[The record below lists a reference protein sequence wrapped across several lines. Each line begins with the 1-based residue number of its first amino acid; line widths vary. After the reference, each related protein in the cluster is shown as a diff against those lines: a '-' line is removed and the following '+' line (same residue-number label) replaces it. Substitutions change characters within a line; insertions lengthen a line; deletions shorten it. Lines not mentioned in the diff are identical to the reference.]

1 MLKHMKSCAGALAVA
16 ATVTATAS
24 VVHAQDE
31 PIKIGAIYVFSGVAA
46 TYGEFA
52 QNGANLAVEE
62 INAKGGV
69 MGRPLEIVYEDSQ
82 IKAQTAI
89 QAMRK
94 LVYQENVDV
103 LMGLDSSGVATGVV
117 PIVPE
122 VSTPFII
129 THAAT
134 PDVTGKLC
142 NEWTYRVSVNINQN
156 VKGAAIMASETDAKS
171 WTTIAP
177 DYAFGRQ
184 SWDFFQKYLG
194 ELNADA
200 NFSESPSFPA
210 FGTED
215 FTPFINTVIDAK
227 PDGVFISLWGGDLVN
242 FIRQGKDLGFFDQD
256 FEVIMS
262 LGAATE
268 VLSALGDQMP
278 EGVTVG
284 TRYWYAGQDNPM
296 NEAFV
301 KAFRDRYG
309 QPPSY
314 NAQNAYAGV
323 YAYKKAIETAGKVD
337 KAAIRDALA
346 GMTFDAPIGKVTFRK
361 GDHQAV
367 VGPAYGVTK
376 DDPDSEIAMLEPLRL
391 FDGEKVTP
399 PVSETGCK
407 LAQ

>member
-1 MLKHMKSCAGALAVA
+1 MHKHLTKFASAIAVA
-16 ATVTATAS
+16 ASLAAGS
-24 VVHAQDE
+24 SVHAQEE
-31 PIKIGAIYVFSGVAA
+31 PIKIGAIYIFSGVAA

-52 QNGANLAVEE
+52 QRGADLAVEE
-62 INAKGGV
+62 INASGGV
-69 MGRPLEIVYEDSQ
+69 LGRPLEITYEDSQ

-94 LVYQENVDV
+94 LVYQEEVDV

-122 VSTPFII
+122 VQTPFII

-156 VKGAAIMASETDAKS
+156 VKGAATMAAETDAQT
-171 WTTIAP
+171 WTTVGP

-184 SWDFFQKYLG
+184 SWDFFQQYLG
-194 ELNADA
+194 ELNPDA
-200 NFSESPSFPA
+200 EFSDSPSFPA

-215 FTPFINTVIDAK
+215 FTPFINAVIDAQ
-227 PDGVFISLWGGDLVN
+227 PDGVFVSLWGGDLVN
-242 FIRQGKDLGFFDQD
+242 FIRQASDLGFFEQD

-284 TRYWYAGQDNPM
+284 TRYWYAGPDNPT
-296 NEAFV
+296 NDAFV
-301 KAFRDRYG
+301 KAYRERHG
-309 QPPSY
+309 TPPSY
-314 NAQNAYAGV
+314 NAQNAYAAV
-323 YAYKKAIETAGKVD
+323 YAYKNAIETAGEVD
-337 KAAIRDALA
+337 KAAIRDALS
-346 GMTFDAPIGKVTFRK
+346 GMTFQAPIGEVTFRE

-367 VGPAYGVTK
+367 VGPAYGVTR

-391 FDGEKVTP
+391 LAGEDVTP
-399 PVSETGCK
+399 AVEDTGCN

>member
-142 NEWTYRVSVNINQN
+142 NEWMYRVSVNINQN
-156 VKGAAIMASETDAKS
+156 VKGAEIGRASCRE
-171 WTTIAP
+171 
-177 DYAFGRQ
+177 R
-184 SWDFFQKYLG
+184 
-194 ELNADA
+194 
-200 NFSESPSFPA
+200 
-210 FGTED
+210 
-215 FTPFINTVIDAK
+215 V
-227 PDGVFISLWGGDLVN
+227 
-242 FIRQGKDLGFFDQD
+242 
-256 FEVIMS
+256 
-262 LGAATE
+262 
-268 VLSALGDQMP
+268 
-278 EGVTVG
+278 
-284 TRYWYAGQDNPM
+284 
-296 NEAFV
+296 
-301 KAFRDRYG
+301 
-309 QPPSY
+309 
-314 NAQNAYAGV
+314 
-323 YAYKKAIETAGKVD
+323 
-337 KAAIRDALA
+337 
-346 GMTFDAPIGKVTFRK
+346 
-361 GDHQAV
+361 
-367 VGPAYGVTK
+367 
-376 DDPDSEIAMLEPLRL
+376 
-391 FDGEKVTP
+391 
-399 PVSETGCK
+399 
-407 LAQ
+407 